1 MDMSLQLHILPCTSS
16 DKLKK
21 SFLDQLSLH
30 VELNREA
37 SSTVSLPL
45 IVIFRPQGRP
55 NDEFDGVVLPFL
67 DKGDPSCKDVILF
80 TALATL
86 QPYGRGFA
94 PDCALRFKY
103 TDKLF
108 ITSGHLD
115 TQINRPTFT
124 KLGDI
129 LVQEYG
135 FKTSGRQ
142 SQGERDQGSIHLGG
156 DQEEVN
162 KRSVSDLRKQ
172 VDEDLPLGGDASI
185 EVGEGDSLGGD
196 ANRLENNSARHR
208 LWIMKKEMEG
218 VTTDLQRE
226 VETKWKLLVQLPR
239 ILEAVLEELDKE
251 PNTAEILEN
260 YSLNTSRGDA
270 PPQGAGLQVRQR
282 IQEQFNNRTAALQND
297 VQTRLK
303 VPAGKLLTILEEVLK
318 YADQDRKVT
327 NQGQKWRRLWRK

>member
-135 FKTSGRQ
+135 FKQTSGRQ

-196 ANRLENNSARHR
+196 ANRLENNSARHCR
-208 LWIMKKEMEG
+208 DTG
-218 VTTDLQRE
+218 
-226 VETKWKLLVQLPR
+226 
-239 ILEAVLEELDKE
+239 EL
-251 PNTAEILEN
+251 
-260 YSLNTSRGDA
+260 GDA